1 MFDDPI
7 SKSLEWSRKGY
18 MGMALLLMINE
29 KPLTGYEMMRTMRET
44 TQGFWRPTPGGVYPV
59 LKKLESEGLVH
70 GEWCAYK
77 GRKRKIYHI
86 TDEGRRILDHV
97 LLKQSEIAMSI
108 NRIFESLLKDMFP
121 IDNPQV
127 APPCL
132 FSVFVSEMGTVESE
146 IGDLK
151 EKRDALVRMIEILQ
165 QCLAVIDER
174 IAEINA
180 NGGATF

>member
-29 KPLTGYEMMRTMRET
+29 RPLTGYEIMRTMYET

-59 LKKLESEGLVH
+59 LKKLESEGLVR
-70 GEWCAYK
+70 GEWHAYK
-77 GRKRKIYHI
+77 GRKRKIYTI
-86 TDEGRRILDHV
+86 TEDGRRILEHV

-108 NRIFESLLKDMFP
+108 NRIFESFLKDMFSFN
-121 IDNPQV
+121 NPQV

-132 FSVFVSEMGTVESE
+132 FSVFMSDTGAVEAE
-146 IGDLK
+146 IESLK
-151 EKRDALVRMIEILQ
+151 EKRETLLRMIEILRK
-165 QCLAVIDER
+165 CLAEIDGRLEEAKR
-174 IAEINA
+174 EV
-180 NGGATF
+180 TF